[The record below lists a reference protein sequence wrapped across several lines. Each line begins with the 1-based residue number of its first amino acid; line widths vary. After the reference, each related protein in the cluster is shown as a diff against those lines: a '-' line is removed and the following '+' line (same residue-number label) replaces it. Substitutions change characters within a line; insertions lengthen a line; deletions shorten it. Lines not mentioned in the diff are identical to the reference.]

1 LPSFKRGCV
10 FIKKTLP
17 LVTMGLLIALTVAL
31 TELSK
36 FMPFSNVVR
45 ISFGFVAVAAAALLL
60 GPLSGGIVA
69 ALADILSFFMFPTG
83 AYLPGLTLSA
93 LLAGVIYGLVLYKK
107 KPSILLTA
115 IAATAVCLLID
126 AGLTTFFLYLAYP
139 GFQVYI
145 IPRIIKSLVM
155 IPVQTFIIYAL
166 WRFFIKQ
173 KLFGKFLKS

>member
-1 LPSFKRGCV
+1 M
-10 FIKKTLP
+10 KKTLP

-36 FMPFSNVVR
+36 FMPFSDIVR
-45 ISFGFVAVAAAALLL
+45 ISFGFVAVATAALLL
-60 GPLSGGIVA
+60 GPISGGIVA

-93 LLAGVIYGLVLYKK
+93 LLAGVIYGLVLYKR
-107 KPSILLTA
+107 KPSILRSA
-115 IAATAVCLLID
+115 IAATLVCLLID
-126 AGLTTFFLYLAYP
+126 AGLNTIILYLFIPFFAIQ
-139 GFQVYI
+139 GFQAFFI
-145 IPRIIKSLVM
+145 TRIIKSLVM